1 MATPRFEVALGVS
14 DGVNLV
20 FFTPTAPYLPGSV
33 AVFLNGQLKRADF
46 MDGWAETNPVTG
58 EVTLLIAPLPAAFGN
73 PPDVVQI
80 FYLDTA
86 TPPAVT
92 PDTEI
97 TVLHA
102 VVLDTVDVLSG
113 HLVEVQRI
121 CGVVTPC

>member
-46 MDGWAETNPVTG
+46 TDGWVETNPVTG
-58 EVTLLIAPLPAAFGN
+58 EVDLLIAPLGGA

-80 FYLDTA
+80 FYLDNSV
-86 TPPAVT
+86 PVAVL
-92 PDTEI
+92 PEAEI
-97 TVLHA
+97 TVLQA
-102 VVLDTVDVLSG
+102 TILDTVDVLAAR
-113 HLVEVQRI
+113 LVETQALRATISV
-121 CGVVTPC
+121 C